1 MRSLGALG
9 ILSTAWPLIRDPHV
23 VNPGRLQMKQLATTI
38 AAALA
43 LAAITALDALAAEVP
58 GVTDAEIKVGTFGP
72 LTGPVYIY
80 GKLTMNGVE
89 VYFNKLNNEKG
100 GIHGRKLVLVR
111 EDDLCKP
118 EGAIAAVKKLVHDHK
133 VFAIIGGGCSN
144 PTLAARPDIE
154 KAGIPFHVF
163 AAVAD
168 GIVDP
173 PIPNIYTTQLTASIE
188 SKAQIQWA
196 LDRGAKKI
204 AIIAQHDAWG
214 RSRYEPMLEDFK
226 RRGLQVV
233 ADEEVTVDQNDGTAQ
248 ALRLKSSGA
257 DAVMLLGYPKAAAVV
272 IRDSIK
278 IAYKPIWVGQTAIQ
292 DLPALQGL
300 IGIDGALT
308 NFVSITTIPGH
319 PDNPQYAEW
328 RKLLKDTF
336 PNDELSVFNL
346 MGIAAAEVFAKVAD
360 AAGKDLTREKFLAAY
375 STIDNFKS
383 SVYPGP
389 ITCKADHKCNQSPA
403 FVKLENNNVVFAG
416 TVALK

>member
-1 MRSLGALG
+1 
-9 ILSTAWPLIRDPHV
+9 
-23 VNPGRLQMKQLATTI
+23 MKRLATTFG
-38 AAALA
+38 AALA
-43 LAAITALDALAAEVP
+43 LASVAAFGAHAADVP
-58 GVTDAEIKVGTFGP
+58 GVTDTEIKVGSFGP

-89 VYFNKLNNEKG
+89 VYFNKLNAAG
-100 GIHGRKLVLVR
+100 GINGRKFVLVR

-118 EGAIAAVKKLVHDHK
+118 EGAIAAVKKLVYEHK

-144 PTLAARPDIE
+144 PTLAARPELE
-154 KAGIPFHVF
+154 KAGVPFHVF

-173 PIPNIYTTQLTASIE
+173 PAPNIYTTQLTASIE
-188 SKAQIQWA
+188 SKSQIQWA
-196 LDRGAKKI
+196 LDKGAKKI

-226 RRGLQVV
+226 RCGLHVA

-257 DAVMLLGYPKAAAVV
+257 DAVLLLGYPKAAAVV
-272 IRDSIK
+272 MRDSIK
-278 IAYKPIWVGQTAIQ
+278 IGYKPIWVGQTAIQ

-300 IGIDGALT
+300 IGIDGAMSS
-308 NFVSITTIPGH
+308 FVSITTIPGH
-319 PDNPQYAEW
+319 PDNPEYAEW

-346 MGIAAAEVFAKVAD
+346 MGVAAAEVFGKVVE

-375 STIDNFKS
+375 STINNFKS

-403 FVKLENNNVVFAG
+403 FVKLENGKVVYAG
-416 TVALK
+416 SVELK

>member
-1 MRSLGALG
+1 MKR
-9 ILSTAWPLIRDPHV
+9 LSTTITAT
-23 VNPGRLQMKQLATTI
+23 LAF
-38 AAALA
+38 
-43 LAAITALDALAAEVP
+43 AAITALDAQAQGAGVP
-58 GVTDAEIKVGTFGP
+58 GVTDTEIKVGSFGP

-89 VYFNKLNNEKG
+89 VYFNKLNQAG
-100 GIHGRKLVLVR
+100 GVHGRKLVLVR

-154 KAGIPFHVF
+154 KERIPFHVF

-173 PIPNIYTTQLTASIE
+173 PAPNIYTTQITASIE

-196 LDRGAKKI
+196 IDKGAKKL
-204 AIIAQHDAWG
+204 AIVAQHDAWG
-214 RSRYEPMLEDFK
+214 RARYEPMIADFK

-248 ALRLKSSGA
+248 ALKLKASGA

-278 IAYKPIWVGQTAIQ
+278 IGYKPLWVGQTAIQ

-300 IGIDGALT
+300 IGINGALSD
-308 NFVSITTIPGH
+308 FVSITTVPGH

-328 RKLLKDTF
+328 RKLLKETF
-336 PNDELSVFNL
+336 PNDDLSVFNL
-346 MGIAAAEVFAKVAD
+346 MGIAAAEVFGKVLE

-375 STIDNFKS
+375 NTIDNFKS
-383 SVYPGP
+383 SIYPGP
-389 ITCKADHKCNQSPA
+389 ITCKGLHKCNESPA

>member
-1 MRSLGALG
+1 M
-9 ILSTAWPLIRDPHV
+9 
-23 VNPGRLQMKQLATTI
+23 NRLAITLCAAASVAAAI
-38 AAALA
+38 AAAGA
-43 LAAITALDALAAEVP
+43 QATNVV
-58 GVTDAEIKVGTFGP
+58 GVTDTEIKVGSFGP

-80 GKLTMNGVE
+80 GKLAMNGIE
-89 VYFNKLNNEKG
+89 VYFNKLNQG
-100 GIHGRKLVLVR
+100 GGVQGRKLVLVR
-111 EDDLCKP
+111 EDDSCKP
-118 EGAIAAVKKLVHDHK
+118 EGAIAAVKKLVYDHK

-144 PTLAARPDIE
+144 ATLAARPEIE
-154 KAGIPFHVF
+154 KAGVPFHVF

-173 PIPNIYTTQLTASIE
+173 PATNIYTTQITASVE
-188 SKAQIQWA
+188 SRAQIQWA
-196 LDRGAKKI
+196 LDHGAKKL
-204 AIIAQHDAWG
+204 AIVAQHDAWG

-226 RRGLQVV
+226 QRGVKVV

-248 ALRLKSSGA
+248 ALRLKAAGA
-257 DAVMLLGYPKAAAVV
+257 DAIMLLGYPKAAAVL

-278 IAYKPIWVGQTAIQ
+278 IGYKPLWVGQTAIQ
-292 DLPALQGL
+292 DLPALQNL
-300 IGIDGALT
+300 IGIGGALSD
-308 NFVSITTIPGH
+308 FVSITTIPGH

-336 PNDELSVFNL
+336 PNDDLSVFNL
-346 MGIAAAEVFAKVAD
+346 MGVAAAEVFAKVLD

-389 ITCKADHKCNQSPA
+389 ITCKGTHKCNQSPA

>member
-1 MRSLGALG
+1 
-9 ILSTAWPLIRDPHV
+9 
-23 VNPGRLQMKQLATTI
+23 MKQLASTMGV
-38 AAALA
+38 ALA
-43 LAAITALDALAAEVP
+43 FASMATVGAQAADVP
-58 GVTDAEIKVGTFGP
+58 GVSDAEIKVGTFGP

-89 VYFNKLNNEKG
+89 VYFNKLNEKG

-118 EGAIAAVKKLVHDHK
+118 EGAIAAVKKLIYEHK

-144 PTLAARPDIE
+144 STLAARPEIE

-173 PIPNIYTTQLTASIE
+173 PAANIYTTQLTATIE
-188 SKAQIQWA
+188 SHAQIQWA
-196 LDRGAKKI
+196 LDRGAKKLGI
-204 AIIAQHDAWG
+204 VSQHDAWG
-214 RSRYEPMLEDFK
+214 RSRYEPMLQDFK

-233 ADEEVTVDQNDGTAQ
+233 ANEEVTVDQNDGTAQ

-257 DAVMLLGYPKAAAVV
+257 DAVMLLGYPKAAAVL

-278 IAYKPIWVGQTAIQ
+278 IGYKPMWIGQTAIQ

-300 IGIDGALT
+300 IGINGALAD
-308 NFVSITTIPGH
+308 FVTITTVPGH
-319 PDNPQYAEW
+319 PDSPQYAEW
-328 RKLLKDTF
+328 RKLLKETF
-336 PNDELSVFNL
+336 ANDELSVFNL
-346 MGIAAAEVFAKVAD
+346 MGVAAAEVFVKVLN

-375 STIDNFKS
+375 DTVDNFKS
-383 SVYPGP
+383 SIYPGP
-389 ITCKADHKCNQSPA
+389 ITCKGRHQCNSSPA
-403 FVKLENNNVVFAG
+403 FVKLENNSVVYAG
-416 TVALK
+416 SVALQ

>member
-1 MRSLGALG
+1 MKRLSATVTAAIAFAAISALGA
-9 ILSTAWPLIRDPHV
+9 
-23 VNPGRLQMKQLATTI
+23 Q
-38 AAALA
+38 AA
-43 LAAITALDALAAEVP
+43 DVP
-58 GVTDAEIKVGTFGP
+58 GVTDTEIKIGSFGP

-89 VYFNKLNNEKG
+89 VYFNKLNEKG

-111 EDDLCKP
+111 EDDFCKP
-118 EGAIAAVKKLVHDHK
+118 EGGIAAVKKLAFEHK

-144 PTLAARPDIE
+144 ATLAARPEVE
-154 KAGIPFHVF
+154 KAGVPFHVF

-173 PIPNIYTTQLTASIE
+173 PAANIYSTQITASIE
-188 SKAQIQWA
+188 SRAQIQWA
-196 LDRGAKKI
+196 LDRGAKKL
-204 AIIAQHDAWG
+204 AIVSQHDAWG
-214 RSRYEPMLEDFK
+214 RARYEPMVEDFK
-226 RRGLQVV
+226 RRGIKVV

-248 ALRLKSSGA
+248 ALRLKASGA
-257 DAVMLLGYPKAAAVV
+257 DAIMLLGYPKPAAVL

-278 IAYKPIWVGQTAIQ
+278 IGYKPLWVGQTAIQ
-292 DLPALQGL
+292 DLPALQNL
-300 IGIDGALT
+300 IGIEGSLSD
-308 NFVSITTIPGH
+308 FVSITTIPGH

-328 RKLLKDTF
+328 KKRLKDTF
-336 PNDELSVFNL
+336 PNDDLSVFNL
-346 MGIAAAEVFAKVAD
+346 MGVAAAEVFAKVLD

-389 ITCKADHKCNQSPA
+389 ITCKGTHKCNESPA
-403 FVKLENNNVVFAG
+403 FVKLEKNSVVFAG

>member
-1 MRSLGALG
+1 
-9 ILSTAWPLIRDPHV
+9 
-23 VNPGRLQMKQLATTI
+23 MKRRTHAFFATI
-38 AAALA
+38 AVA
-43 LAAITALDALAAEVP
+43 AAIAITGAQAAEVP
-58 GVTDAEIKVGTFGP
+58 GVTDTEIRVGSFGP

-89 VYFNKLNNEKG
+89 VYFNELNKKG
-100 GIHGRKLVLVR
+100 GVHGRKLVLVR

-118 EGAIAAVKKLVHDHK
+118 EGGIAAVKKLVYEHK

-144 PTLAARPDIE
+144 ATLAARPEIE
-154 KAGIPFHVF
+154 KAGVPFHVF

-173 PIPNIYTTQLTASIE
+173 PAPNIYTTQITASVE
-188 SKAQIQWA
+188 SRAQIQWA
-196 LDRGAKKI
+196 LDHGAKTL
-204 AIIAQHDAWG
+204 AIVAQHDAWG

-226 RRGLQVV
+226 QRGIKVV

-248 ALRLKSSGA
+248 ALRLKAAGA
-257 DAVMLLGYPKAAAVV
+257 DAVMLLGYPKAAAVL

-278 IAYKPIWVGQTAIQ
+278 IGYKPLWVGQTAIQ
-292 DLPALQGL
+292 DLPALQNL
-300 IGIDGALT
+300 IGIGGALSD
-308 NFVSITTIPGH
+308 FVSITTIPGH

-328 RKLLKDTF
+328 RNRLKDTF
-336 PNDELSVFNL
+336 PNDDLSVFNL
-346 MGIAAAEVFAKVAD
+346 MGVAAAEVFAKVLD

-375 STIDNFKS
+375 STINNFKS

-389 ITCKADHKCNQSPA
+389 ITCKDTHKCNQSPA

-416 TVALK
+416 TVAMK

>member
-1 MRSLGALG
+1 
-9 ILSTAWPLIRDPHV
+9 
-23 VNPGRLQMKQLATTI
+23 MKRRAHAFFATI
-38 AAALA
+38 AVA
-43 LAAITALDALAAEVP
+43 AAIAITGAQAAEVP
-58 GVTDAEIKVGTFGP
+58 GVTDTEIRVGSFGP

-89 VYFNKLNNEKG
+89 VYFNELNKKG
-100 GIHGRKLVLVR
+100 GVHGRKLVLVR

-118 EGAIAAVKKLVHDHK
+118 EGGIAAVKKLAYEHK

-144 PTLAARPDIE
+144 ATLAARPEIE
-154 KAGIPFHVF
+154 KAGVPFHVF

-173 PIPNIYTTQLTASIE
+173 PAPNIYTTQITASVE
-188 SKAQIQWA
+188 SRAQIQWA
-196 LDRGAKKI
+196 LDHGAKTL
-204 AIIAQHDAWG
+204 AIVAQHDAWG

-226 RRGLQVV
+226 RRGVKVV

-248 ALRLKSSGA
+248 ALRLKAAGA
-257 DAVMLLGYPKAAAVV
+257 DAVMLLGYPKAAAVL

-278 IAYKPIWVGQTAIQ
+278 IGYKPLWVGQTAIQ
-292 DLPALQGL
+292 DLPALQNL
-300 IGIDGALT
+300 IGIGGALSD
-308 NFVSITTIPGH
+308 FVSITTIPGH
-319 PDNPQYAEW
+319 PDNPQYADW
-328 RKLLKDTF
+328 RTRLKDTF
-336 PNDELSVFNL
+336 PNDDLSVFNL
-346 MGIAAAEVFAKVAD
+346 MGVAAAEVFAKVLD
-360 AAGKDLTREKFLAAY
+360 AAGKDLTRDKFLAAY

-389 ITCKADHKCNQSPA
+389 ITCKGTHKCNQSPA

>member
-1 MRSLGALG
+1 MKR
-9 ILSTAWPLIRDPHV
+9 LSTAL
-23 VNPGRLQMKQLATTI
+23 T
-38 AAALA
+38 AALA
-43 LAAITALDALAAEVP
+43 FAAITALDAQAQGADVP
-58 GVTDAEIKVGTFGP
+58 GVTDTEIKVGSFGP

-89 VYFNKLNNEKG
+89 VYFNKLNEAG
-100 GIHGRKLVLVR
+100 GVHGRKLVLVR

-154 KAGIPFHVF
+154 KERVPFHVF

-173 PIPNIYTTQLTASIE
+173 PAPNIYTTQITASIE

-196 LDRGAKKI
+196 IDKGAKKL
-204 AIIAQHDAWG
+204 AIVAQHDAWG
-214 RSRYEPMLEDFK
+214 RARYEPMIQDFK

-248 ALRLKSSGA
+248 ALKLKASGA

-278 IAYKPIWVGQTAIQ
+278 IGYKPLWVGQTAIQ

-300 IGIDGALT
+300 IGINGAL
-308 NFVSITTIPGH
+308 VRLRKYHDGPRPSRQPAVCRVAQAAQGH
-319 PDNPQYAEW
+319 VPQRRPLGVQSHGDRRGGSV
-328 RKLLKDTF
+328 RKGSRSSGQGPHAREVPRGLQHHRQLQ
-336 PNDELSVFNL
+336 ELPS
-346 MGIAAAEVFAKVAD
+346 
-360 AAGKDLTREKFLAAY
+360 TR
-375 STIDNFKS
+375 
-383 SVYPGP
+383 GR
-389 ITCKADHKCNQSPA
+389 SPA
-403 FVKLENNNVVFAG
+403 RARTSATKARPS
-416 TVALK
+416 